1 MTTFP
6 NAPNVARG
14 GIVVMDPMTGRVL
27 RIVVLQYN
35 ADTLNRTL
43 QVRAAGAES
52 GDRLEALR
60 LKGPP
65 SETIKLEAELD
76 ATDQLELPDTAQNAP
91 VARDG
96 LFPALAALETLV
108 YPSVADLISRDMLA
122 QDGQIEIAPLE
133 APLTLFVWSR
143 NRILPVR
150 ITEFSVTE
158 ESFDSSL
165 NPTRAKMSLG
175 LRVLTV
181 DDLGFRHRGGA
192 LYLLSHRQKERFAG
206 VFAGQLGSL
215 GITAIPQG

>member
-1 MTTFP
+1 MTAFP
-6 NAPNVARG
+6 NAPNLARG
-14 GIVVMDPMTGRVL
+14 GIVVMDPITGRVI

-65 SETIKLEAELD
+65 SETIKLDAELD
-76 ATDQLELPDTAQNAP
+76 ATDQLELPDLPRNAP
-91 VARDG
+91 VASNG

-108 YPSVADLISRDMLA
+108 YPSVDELVAHDRLA
-122 QDGQIEIAPLE
+122 RGGQIEIAPLE
-133 APLTLFVWSR
+133 APLTIFVWSR

-150 ITEFSVTE
+150 ITEFSVAE
-158 ESFDSSL
+158 EAFDSSL
-165 NPTRAKMSLG
+165 NPTRAKVSLG
-175 LRVLTV
+175 MRVLTV

-192 LYLLSHRQKERFAG
+192 LSLLAHRQKERFAL
-206 VFAGQLGSL
+206 VQTGQLGSL
-215 GITAIPQG
+215 GITAIPEG